1 MKRGSYSK
9 SCVFYKRRF
18 GIAAVFICLWFAAIM
33 WRLIELQIIHSA
45 EYLQKAKRQQFWE
58 IELNPLRGYIYDK
71 NGEVLA
77 MSINS
82 HSIYIIPKEVDNPV
96 RTSLILS
103 YYLSMPFEEI
113 LNKINNSNGFF
124 WLKRKVETEVAELI
138 MRKKLSGVYT
148 VEESSRYYPARDLGA
163 HVIGFVGLDNIGL
176 EGSELYYDK
185 VLKGEAVKV
194 KILKDARSR
203 DVIVQGSLLREPVK
217 GSDLY
222 LTINSELQYVV
233 EEELEIWVKEHE
245 AKRGVAIVMNPRTGE
260 IYALANYPDY
270 DLNRFNNYPI
280 ENRRNL
286 ATQMEFEPG
295 SIFKVVI
302 AAAALEERLVDPK
315 DRFDCEN
322 GSIVLAGFTIRDHKP
337 FGLLSFEEIIEN
349 SSNVGAIKIGMKL
362 GASNVYKY
370 ATKLGIG
377 RKTGIDLN
385 GEGRG
390 YIRPLR
396 KWSGLSIGAVSIG
409 QEVFVTPL
417 QMLRVL
423 AIIANGGYD
432 VKPHVGYKIISPKG
446 LAYYLNDDSV
456 GKEKILS
463 DYTIDNLRGFLRG
476 VVMRGTGKLAELEGY
491 GVSGKTG
498 TAQKIGPSKTYAD
511 GGIIAS
517 FMGYFPSY
525 NPKVV
530 MLVLIDEPTGVFW
543 GSQIAAPLFSRIAR
557 RTAEVL
563 RIPPSEPLLYASVKQ
578 KESTAPSDSL
588 NKNYA
593 QIGEAMMRGTIPD
606 FKGLP
611 LEEALMWITE
621 MKIPFKFIGYGKV
634 IAQIPDPG
642 FPISLT
648 NGIIIYLSPE
658 GS

>member
-1 MKRGSYSK
+1 
-9 SCVFYKRRF
+9 
-18 GIAAVFICLWFAAIM
+18 
-33 WRLIELQIIHSA
+33 
-45 EYLQKAKRQQFWE
+45 
-58 IELNPLRGYIYDK
+58 
-71 NGEVLA
+71 
-77 MSINS
+77 
-82 HSIYIIPKEVDNPV
+82 
-96 RTSLILS
+96 
-103 YYLSMPFEEI
+103 
-113 LNKINNSNGFF
+113 
-124 WLKRKVETEVAELI
+124 
-138 MRKKLSGVYT
+138 
-148 VEESSRYYPARDLGA
+148 
-163 HVIGFVGLDNIGL
+163 
-176 EGSELYYDK
+176 
-185 VLKGEAVKV
+185 
-194 KILKDARSR
+194 
-203 DVIVQGSLLREPVK
+203 
-217 GSDLY
+217 
-222 LTINSELQYVV
+222 
-233 EEELEIWVKEHE
+233 
-245 AKRGVAIVMNPRTGE
+245 
-260 IYALANYPDY
+260 
-270 DLNRFNNYPI
+270 
-280 ENRRNL
+280 
-286 ATQMEFEPG
+286 MEFEPG